1 MALQFPNVPQVNSGD
16 VITSS
21 QWNTLASAF
30 NSRIKSGI
38 GDPSYRIAWY
48 IHSLFRNLRNP
59 ADANNHPA
67 QDEWQTFYSHVEPSS
82 GSDYPVTDAG
92 TASGAN
98 VQNPI
103 NAFVFGNESA
113 DVDSEP
119 DRLNWDSILDTGIK
133 LHNPGAPSTDA
144 EKWEVGKAQRGET
157 DPTGSLTAQANALF
171 AAQHHLFFRFGS
183 VYHKGY
189 GGFLPQGGTNGIC
202 AGNEFIIDRD
212 IKFQKLS
219 DSSTCVYSSCPNG
232 SGSGS
237 CANVSKGVER
247 FSKGGKNY
255 ILYHYDGTVTLL
267 PFEDYIE
274 GPFDGATDDA
284 FLQRTDGD
292 QLSRA
297 LNFYINDFKGNTF
310 ERSRTDYFVE
320 DTAFDFQKFFS
331 IQYYLAPAYATET
344 SPGSG
349 IYQHDYKQYDFLSST
364 AAGYG
369 VIDPSGS
376 PSTSYSIHTG
386 FVCSGFIAIGDSL
399 AESKTFTIEIDGVD
413 KGSVTVD
420 GTTTSQSLFFEYPV
434 GGSVKIKC
442 DRAMG
447 STESAYCEIL
457 EQLEMKPANEDAYAV
472 LRMGSVNTTGY
483 DGRGENT
490 QEPKGIS
497 DAYFRHGAI
506 INPNQ
511 GSARSELA
519 HINRN
524 PVYETIRKVVHDR
537 TRVIERH
544 QFSGYA
550 IENGKSVLYFTQN
563 SRGDSDAYSWGGI
576 APSKHIIQS
585 GEIRHN
591 VEYVVESGTT
601 GITYDSNTYAVG
613 DTFTGA
619 AGVDTY
625 TKTAGDEIVKEHNGI
640 IATAGQNG
648 VDNNWTMF
656 ISSATY
662 HPNDSIYKLTA
673 YADQLGFGLDRC
685 TFYSQQWT
693 DPLDANGKEMGRHA
707 SIVPSRPLIKPENPP
722 GYRYGLGTHT
732 PSILSG
738 SGTLID
744 QENDAACETNPTESA
759 CSGQIDHWKSC
770 QIYTPDY
777 EVESVVFD
785 GSSVKVTLTDRL
797 SHNSNAPSSVSNS
810 SGGASGWANYV
821 STESGRRTDENTLID
836 YLELQASGT
845 NCAQRIG
852 DTAPDAPTSGSNSW
866 VADLYG
872 SCIPRFYFTRQVQKV
887 YEDNNTDYDSTD
899 SRMETPELLWMDFIL
914 RAICEG
920 YVDPDSSNS
929 LRSYTNPT
937 TGALICYNKRLFDFT
952 YENLFK
958 SANSNRWP
966 RIVPLSVR
974 SDNPKM
980 FGPLPNVYTY
990 AEHYNQIAR
999 AVNLLYRARLY
1010 LPTRVRFRSKSYYK
1024 YSSYSGV
1031 QTNQSSLDCVNGA
1044 VWADNVTGPTID
1056 IANDTPDTVGSWQE
1070 ASNPDTITSSKDSR
1084 IAEHPNGGCSIRT
1097 FAQNYEYEID
1107 FAEFSEYALPID
1119 LRNLVQNDSG
1129 SGFTASLYTERKV
1142 HSRQGAT
1149 CPGWPGNAGGNSTN
1163 ENDYKING
1171 QCQDWIPTTTDQD
1184 ECILTKSGTLEA
1196 PHLAGADHVDTWA
1209 PSSSGL
1215 SLFGEGWDSS
1225 RSISW
1230 DTLEAY
1236 VQIPVV

>member
-1 MALQFPNVPQVNSGD
+1 MALQFPNVPQVNAGD
-16 VITSS
+16 VITSAH
-21 QWNTLASAF
+21 WNTLASAF
-30 NSRIKSGI
+30 NSRIKSGV
-38 GDPSYRIAWY
+38 GDPSFRIHWY

-59 ADANNHPA
+59 ADANTFPA
-67 QDEWQTFYSHVEPSS
+67 EDEWQTFYSHVTPASN
-82 GSDYPVTDAG
+82 SDYPVTDAG

-113 DVDSEP
+113 GVYNEP
-119 DRLNWDSILDTGIK
+119 DRLNWDPILDTGIK

-157 DPTGSLTAQANALF
+157 DPTGFLTSQANALY
-171 AAQHHLFFRFGS
+171 AAQHHLFFRFGGF
-183 VYHKGY
+183 YHKGY
-189 GGFLPQGGTNGIC
+189 GGFLPQGGVNGVC
-202 AGNEFIIDRD
+202 ASDEFLTDKD

-219 DSSTCVYSSCPNG
+219 DSSTCIYSSCPDG
-232 SGSGS
+232 GGSGS
-237 CANVSKGVER
+237 CPNTSKGVYGWG
-247 FSKGGKNY
+247 KGGKHY
-255 ILYHYDGTVTLL
+255 ILQHFDNTVTLL

-274 GPFDGATDDA
+274 GPFNGATDDA

-297 LNFYINDFKGNTF
+297 VNFYINDFKGNTY
-310 ERSRTDYFVE
+310 ERGLDSYFVE

-331 IQYYLAPAYATET
+331 TQYYLAPAYGTET

-349 IYQHDYKQYDFLSST
+349 VYAHDYKQYDFLSST
-364 AAGYG
+364 NAGYG
-369 VIDPSGS
+369 VIDPGGS
-376 PSTSYSIHTG
+376 PATSYSTHTG

-399 AESKTFTIEIDGVD
+399 TQSKTFTIEVDGVD

-420 GTTTSQSLFFEYPV
+420 GTTTSQSLFFEIPLA
-434 GGSVKIKC
+434 GSIKIKC
-442 DRAMG
+442 SQSMG

-457 EQLEMKPANEDAYAV
+457 EQLEMKPSNEDAYAV
-472 LRMGSVNTTGY
+472 LRMGSTNTTGY

-490 QEPKGIS
+490 QEPKNIS

-506 INPNQ
+506 INQNQ
-511 GSARSELA
+511 GSARDELA

-537 TRVIERH
+537 TRVIERN

-550 IENGKSVLYFTQN
+550 LENGKSVLYFTQN
-563 SRGDSDAYSWGGI
+563 SRGDSDAYAWEGI
-576 APSKHIIQS
+576 APSQHIIQS

-591 VEYVVESGTT
+591 VEYIVESGTT
-601 GITYDSNTYAVG
+601 GISYDGNSYGVG
-613 DTFTGA
+613 STFTGA

-625 TKTAGDEIVKEHNGI
+625 TKSAGDEIVREYDGI
-640 IATAGQNG
+640 ISTAGQNG
-648 VDNNWTMF
+648 YDNNWTMF

-685 TFYSQQWT
+685 VFYSQQWT
-693 DPLDANGKEMGRHA
+693 DPTDANGKEMGRHVA
-707 SIVPSRPLIKPENPP
+707 IVPTRPLIKPESPP

-744 QENDAACETNPTESA
+744 QENDAACETNPSESA

-785 GSSVKVTLTDRL
+785 GSLVKVTLTGRL
-797 SHNSNAPSSVSNS
+797 SHNSNAPSSISNN
-810 SGGASGWANYV
+810 SGSATGWQNYV
-821 STESGRRTDENTLID
+821 ASESGPRTDENTLID
-836 YLELQASGT
+836 YLEFQASGT

-852 DTAPDAPTSGSNSW
+852 DTAPDAPTVGASSW

-872 SCIPRFYFTRQVQKV
+872 SCIPRFYFTRQVKKA
-887 YEDNNTDYDSTD
+887 YEDGNTDYDSTD
-899 SRMETPELLWMDFIL
+899 TRIESSEILWMDFIL

-920 YVDPDSSNS
+920 YTDPTSTNA
-929 LRSYTNPT
+929 LRSYTNPA
-937 TGALICYNKRLFDFT
+937 TGLIECYNKRLFDFS
-952 YENLFK
+952 YENLFNA
-958 SANSNRWP
+958 ANSNRWP

-1010 LPTRVRFRSKSYYK
+1010 LPIRIRFRSKNYYK
-1024 YSSYSGV
+1024 YQAFGGV
-1031 QTNQSSLDCVNGA
+1031 QTNQSTLDCATGA
-1044 VWADNVTGPTID
+1044 VWADNVTGPQIN
-1056 IANDTPDTVGSWQE
+1056 IATDTPDTVGSWQE
-1070 ASNPDTITSSKDSR
+1070 SVPPDAVVASKNSR
-1084 IAEHPNGGCSIRT
+1084 ITEDAGGNCALRT
-1097 FAQNYEYEID
+1097 FAQNWEYQIR
-1107 FAEFSEYALPID
+1107 FAEFSEYALPVD
-1119 LRNLVQNDSG
+1119 LRSLVINDG
-1129 SGFTASLYTERKV
+1129 GAGFTAAEYVMRKV
-1142 HSRQGAT
+1142 HSRGSAT
-1149 CPGWPGNAGGNSTN
+1149 CPGWAANGNSTN
-1163 ENDYKING
+1163 QDDYKIGG
-1171 QCQDWIPTTTDQD
+1171 QCQDWVPSTTTVQD
-1184 ECILTKSGTLEA
+1184 CILTKSGTLEA
-1196 PHLAGADHVDTWA
+1196 PHIDGADHVDTWL
-1209 PSSSGL
+1209 PSSYGINVY
-1215 SLFGEGWDSS
+1215 GEGWDSE
-1225 RSISW
+1225 RAISW
-1230 DTLEAY
+1230 DSVEAF
-1236 VQIPVV
+1236 VQIPLV